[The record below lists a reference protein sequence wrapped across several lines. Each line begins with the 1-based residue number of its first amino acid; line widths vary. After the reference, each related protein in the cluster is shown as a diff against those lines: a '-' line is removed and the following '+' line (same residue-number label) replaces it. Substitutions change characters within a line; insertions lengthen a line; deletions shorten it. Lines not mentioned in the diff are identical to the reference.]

1 MSGTFVSPLAVTRL
15 NTKRDEDTSFTQGN
29 RQNVQDI
36 ILKITNHSKNQEN
49 HNMNQKTQSR
59 DVNTNMN
66 QVLEGS
72 NKNF

>member
-1 MSGTFVSPLAVTRL
+1 MKTHPII
-15 NTKRDEDTSFTQGN
+15 QGN

>member
-1 MSGTFVSPLAVTRL
+1 MKIHPI
-15 NTKRDEDTSFTQGN
+15 TQGN

-49 HNMNQKTQSR
+49 HNMNQKTQST
-59 DVNTNMN
+59 DANTNMN
-66 QVLEGS
+66 QVREGS